1 MPEERSSFVMTAC
14 TVTFVPP
21 GSVFARHRRS
31 PSAHMFTEA
40 VRLTGAEFLSGFR
53 KEDKLIPVITL
64 VVYFGSA
71 EWDGPMTIREMLSTQ
86 NPAILNLVQDYKIHL
101 VAPFAIPDEDFGKF
115 RTDLGLVLQYIKYSN
130 DKKKLDEIVHSVGG
144 FRSLDPDSAGLINAV
159 TGSNLKIVEN
169 EEGKIDMCV
178 AIDEM
183 RKESRNEGHR
193 EGKIEGH
200 REGKIEGA
208 LETLVHLVRK
218 GRLSLYDAA
227 VEADLTADEF
237 RLKIEK
243 IK

>member
-1 MPEERSSFVMTAC
+1 M
-14 TVTFVPP
+14 
-21 GSVFARHRRS
+21 
-31 PSAHMFTEA
+31 
-40 VRLTGAEFLSGFR
+40 
-53 KEDKLIPVITL
+53 
-64 VVYFGSA
+64 
-71 EWDGPMTIREMLSTQ
+71 
-86 NPAILNLVQDYKIHL
+86 
-101 VAPFAIPDEDFGKF
+101 
-115 RTDLGLVLQYIKYSN
+115 
-130 DKKKLDEIVHSVGG
+130 
-144 FRSLDPDSAGLINAV
+144 